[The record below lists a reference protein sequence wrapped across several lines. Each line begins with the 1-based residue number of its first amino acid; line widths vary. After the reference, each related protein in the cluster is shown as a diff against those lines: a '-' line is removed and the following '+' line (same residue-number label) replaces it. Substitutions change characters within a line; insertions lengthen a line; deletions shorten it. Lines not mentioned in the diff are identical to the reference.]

1 MRALQRVIRRFP
13 SSDEAGTA
21 RAWNTILYRVYLR
34 ASPGPAF
41 TASAHTIT
49 GPGGRLRDVAALSLA
64 PDGKLGVAT
73 RAGILVI
80 DEKGAIARQAPSS
93 EPRQL
98 QFDRQ
103 NRLTIV
109 QRAVVLREN
118 ERGMQRVAL
127 TAATSG
133 GPRLLQDIRPVRSS
147 RTASW
152 SSPIATC
159 ARRIGSIS
167 RGSSW
172 PHSGRAGSTGWR

>member
-13 SSDEAGTA
+13 SSDEASTA

-41 TASAHTIT
+41 VPSGHSIA
-49 GPGGRLRDVAALSLA
+49 GPGGRLRDVEAMALA

-80 DEKGAIARQAPSS
+80 DEKGAISRQAPST

-109 QRAVVLREN
+109 QRSVVLREN
-118 ERGMQRVAL
+118 ERAC
-127 TAATSG
+127 S
-133 GPRLLQDIRPVRSS
+133 
-147 RTASW
+147 
-152 SSPIATC
+152 
-159 ARRIGSIS
+159 
-167 RGSSW
+167 
-172 PHSGRAGSTGWR
+172 GWR